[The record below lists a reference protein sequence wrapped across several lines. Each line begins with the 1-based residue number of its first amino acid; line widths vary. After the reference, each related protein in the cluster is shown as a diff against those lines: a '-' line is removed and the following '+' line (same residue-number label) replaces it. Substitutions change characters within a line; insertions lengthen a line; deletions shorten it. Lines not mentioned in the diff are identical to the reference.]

1 MEDTARGRADA
12 NHCFVCGPE
21 NPVGL
26 QIAFRMDGDTCRGDF
41 TPGPHHVGFDNTTHG
56 GILFSTLDDV
66 MANWLFL
73 QGARGFTAKCEIR
86 YRKPLPVGTTIALEC
101 VLKQRKGRLFLFEST
116 ARRADD
122 NSLVASAE
130 ASFMVDDF
138 GRLALE

>member
-1 MEDTARGRADA
+1 MEETPRGRADA
-12 NHCFVCGPE
+12 NRCFVCGPD
-21 NPVGL
+21 NPQGL
-26 QIAFRMDGDTCRGDF
+26 QIAFRMEGETCRGEF
-41 TPGPHHVGFDNTTHG
+41 TPGPHHAGFDNTTHG

-86 YRKPLPVGTTIALEC
+86 YRKPLPVGTAIALES
-101 VLKQRKGRLFLFEST
+101 VLKQRKGRLFLFEAS
-116 ARRADD
+116 ARRVDD
-122 NSLVASAE
+122 HSLVATAE

>member
-1 MEDTARGRADA
+1 MDDAPRGRQDA

-21 NPVGL
+21 NPQGL
-26 QIAFRMDGDTCRGDF
+26 RIAFRMDGAVCRGEF
-41 TPGPHHVGFDNTTHG
+41 TPSPHHAGFDNTTHG
-56 GILFSTLDDV
+56 GIVFSTLDDV

-86 YRKPLPVGTTIALEC
+86 YRKPLPVGTPIELEC

-116 ARRADD
+116 ARRRDD
-122 NSLVASAE
+122 HSLVATAE

-138 GRLALE
+138 GQLALE